1 MSGPSGPQGTS
12 GPSGPSGPP
21 GATGPNFLQWSD
33 VVTLGIPGDCNGSD
47 GCNYKP
53 LVSGGSFT
61 TGTVYCAIGQSQ
73 AGSFPT
79 FVIYYGST
87 SFSESLW
94 QLGACTPNQR
104 FGAGSYM
111 GVSGLN
117 AHALEP
123 GSVLMIAPVG
133 YTPVMNGYPVTV
145 TITP

>member
-1 MSGPSGPQGTS
+1 MVTS
-12 GPSGPSGPP
+12 
-21 GATGPNFLQWSD
+21 
-33 VVTLGIPGDCNGSD
+33 GIPGDCVGSD

-61 TGTVYCAIGQSQ
+61 TGHVYCAIGQGQ

-79 FVIYYGST
+79 FVIYYGTPS
-87 SFSESLW
+87 SPESLW

-104 FGAGSYM
+104 FGAGSYL

-117 AHALEP
+117 AQALVP

-133 YTPVMNGYPVTV
+133 YTPPMNGYPVTV